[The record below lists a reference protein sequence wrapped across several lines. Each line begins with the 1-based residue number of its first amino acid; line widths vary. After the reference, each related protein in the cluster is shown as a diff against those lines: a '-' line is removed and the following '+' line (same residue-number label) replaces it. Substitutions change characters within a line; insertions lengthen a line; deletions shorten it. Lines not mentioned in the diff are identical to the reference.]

1 MIWLNAMS
9 AKVISTQHWLWMHAF
24 VKVIPYFLFKGNF
37 PHLQALGSFRVV
49 LLTKVNDLKEAV
61 LRELKEEAGLDGTNP
76 QLLMVMGDLLV
87 IQGSTSSASSTK
99 WRPLVIRSEAMMHK
113 MLVSGP
119 FQRFSREG
127 LCLLAIMV
135 KLLRLGSINQFRAN
149 ELSKLLTCIRPFWK
163 FKRIGQMQSCQELS
177 MDFFDIIAPFLVETM
192 DIHPL
197 PIDRGIHV
205 PHRLRGVLEHPSR
218 QPHWQR

>member
-1 MIWLNAMS
+1 MPRLSQPSIGCGCMRSSRDSILLVQRKFPPS
-9 AKVISTQHWLWMHAF
+9 AGSWVLPGGF
-24 VKVIPYFLFKGNF
+24 VDQGERPE
-37 PHLQALGSFRVV
+37 
-49 LLTKVNDLKEAV
+49 EAV
-61 LRELKEEAGLDGTNP
+61 LRLKEEAGLDGTNP
-76 QLLMVMGDLLV
+76 QLLMVMGDPAR

-99 WRPLVIRSEAMMHK
+99 WRPLVIQSEATMHK

-119 FQRFSREG
+119 FQRFSKED

-177 MDFFDIIAPFLVETM
+177 MDFFDIIA
-192 DIHPL
+192 
-197 PIDRGIHV
+197 
-205 PHRLRGVLEHPSR
+205 RLNRNNGYPSASNRSRNPRFASLTRVLEHPSR